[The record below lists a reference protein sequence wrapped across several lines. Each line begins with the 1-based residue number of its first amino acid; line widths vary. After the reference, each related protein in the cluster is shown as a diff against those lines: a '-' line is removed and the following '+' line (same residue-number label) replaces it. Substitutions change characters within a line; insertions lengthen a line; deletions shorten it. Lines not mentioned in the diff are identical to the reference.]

1 MVGRLMIWLKIPSF
15 WQIDWLKVTEYHRY
29 RLLDEICAWFQ
40 KSSVVITGAPEQES
54 QASPRS
60 YHNLTVK
67 LNVNLSIVHSLG
79 FLRRKQK
86 CLNGKFVAFLENL
99 GQTNLCFFNSCK
111 ERKKMWTSLKKFRSG
126 ALVII
131 IGYCMGCAQSATQLD
146 GILSK
151 IAILFSNDIQVHA
164 FSQDIPVRIVKNY

>member
-111 ERKKMWTSLKKFRSG
+111 ERKKNVDFPKKISFWRSCYHHWILHG
-126 ALVII
+126 MRAVCHT
-131 IGYCMGCAQSATQLD
+131 IGWNPFQN
-146 GILSK
+146 
-151 IAILFSNDIQVHA
+151 SNLI
-164 FSQDIPVRIVKNY
+164 FK